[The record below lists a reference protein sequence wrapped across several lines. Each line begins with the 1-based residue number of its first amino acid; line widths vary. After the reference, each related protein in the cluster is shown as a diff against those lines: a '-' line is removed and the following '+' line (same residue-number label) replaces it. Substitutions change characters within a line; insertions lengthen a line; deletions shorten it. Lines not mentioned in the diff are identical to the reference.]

1 MSTKS
6 VKGKVKSSL
15 EQAMK
20 AQRGS
25 TGIAQ
30 LFL

>member
-1 MSTKS
+1 MKKE
-6 VKGKVKSSL
+6 VKAMFIL
-15 EQAMK
+15 EETIK

-25 TGIAQ
+25 TGIPL